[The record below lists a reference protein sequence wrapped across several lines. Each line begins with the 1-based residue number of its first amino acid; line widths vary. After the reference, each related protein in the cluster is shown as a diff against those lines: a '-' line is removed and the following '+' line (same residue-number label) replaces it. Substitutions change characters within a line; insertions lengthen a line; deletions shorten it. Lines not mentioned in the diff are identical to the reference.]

1 MNKAIELIK
10 EFEGL
15 RLSAYRCEAGV
26 WTIGWGHTSGVRPGM
41 KISAEHADELLRA
54 DVECVNRALAG
65 LQLTENQRAAL
76 ISFGYNV
83 GINAMK
89 RSTLMSYVVNDAADR
104 RIAGEFAKWKYAGG
118 KVINGLVRRRKREAE
133 VYFGQ

>member
-1 MNKAIELIK
+1 MIK

-41 KISAEHADELLRA
+41 KISAEHAEELLRA
-54 DVECVNRALAG
+54 DVECVGRALEG
-65 LQLTENQRAAL
+65 VVLTDNQRAAL
-76 ISFGYNV
+76 ISFGFNV
-83 GINAMK
+83 GVSALM
-89 RSTLMSYVVNDAADR
+89 RSTLMKYVVKDAFDR

-118 KVINGLVRRRKREAE
+118 KVIGGLVRRRKREAE
-133 VYFGQ
+133 VYFGL

>member
-15 RLSAYRCEAGV
+15 RLTAYRCEAGV
-26 WTIGWGHTSGVRPGM
+26 WTIGWGHTSGVKPGM

-54 DVECVNRALAG
+54 DVECVNRALG
-65 LQLTENQRAAL
+65 GIELTEGQRAAL
-76 ISFGYNV
+76 ISFGFNV
-83 GINAMK
+83 GVNALK
-89 RSTLMSYVVNDAADR
+89 RSTLMKIVANDASDR

-118 KVINGLVRRRKREAE
+118 RVISGLVRRRKREAE
-133 VYFGQ
+133 VYFGL

>member
-15 RLSAYRCEAGV
+15 RLSAYRCDAGV
-26 WTIGWGHTSGVRPGM
+26 WTIGWGHTSGVRPEM

-54 DVECVNRALAG
+54 DVECVNRSLTG
-65 LQLTENQRAAL
+65 IKLTENQRAAL

-83 GINAMK
+83 GVGAMM
-89 RSTLMSYVVNDAADR
+89 RSTLMKLVVNDASDR
-104 RIAGEFAKWKYAGG
+104 RIAAEFAKWKYAGG
-118 KVINGLVRRRKREAE
+118 KVLSGLVRRRKREAE
-133 VYFGQ
+133 VYFGV